1 MDVEGT
7 AVLGGNAN
15 MAQGSNPCVTCVSRR
30 SVLKSGA
37 ACVAV
42 VAFSGSEGCGT
53 PGPLGDGVPEAD
65 GAAGSGG
72 SGGTG
77 AGGNGGVADAGGV
90 DVRGAG
96 GDGGGGGSQAPCSG
110 AVVAGMASSVSL
122 GSLGMVANGFVI
134 GRDMAGL
141 YAMSAICTH
150 QGCGMSVVGA
160 ASQESL
166 FCACHGS
173 AFNGNGGVTRG
184 PARRPLQH
192 YQLEVAANGELTVCV
207 GAAVAST

>member
-1 MDVEGT
+1 
-7 AVLGGNAN
+7 
-15 MAQGSNPCVTCVSRR
+15 MARGLNPRVTCVSRR

-37 ACVAV
+37 ACVAL
-42 VAFSGSEGCGT
+42 VALSGSEGCGT

-65 GAAGSGG
+65 GTADAGGG
-72 SGGTG
+72 GGAG
-77 AGGNGGVADAGGV
+77 AGGNGGLADAGTV
-90 DVRGAG
+90 DVRGDG
-96 GDGGGGGSQAPCSG
+96 GAGGGGGSQAPCSG

-122 GSLGMVANGFVI
+122 GSLVMVANGLVI
-134 GRDMAGL
+134 GRDTAGL

-173 AFNGNGGVTRG
+173 AFSSNGVVTRG

-192 YQLEVAANGELTVCV
+192 YQLDVAANGELTVCV
-207 GAAVAST
+207 GASVASTTRTPG

>member
-1 MDVEGT
+1 
-7 AVLGGNAN
+7 
-15 MAQGSNPCVTCVSRR
+15 MARGSNPCVTCVSRR

-65 GAAGSGG
+65 GAAGVGG
-72 SGGTG
+72 GGG
-77 AGGNGGVADAGGV
+77 AGTGGNGGVADAGTV
-90 DVRGAG
+90 DVRGDG
-96 GDGGGGGSQAPCSG
+96 GAGGGGESQATCSG

-122 GSLGMVANGFVI
+122 GSLVMVANGLVV
-134 GRDMAGL
+134 GRDTAGL

-150 QGCGMSVVGA
+150 QGCGMSIVGA
-160 ASQESL
+160 AFQESL

-173 AFNGNGGVTRG
+173 AFSGNGAVTRG

-192 YQLEVAANGELTVCV
+192 YQLEVAADGELTVCV
-207 GAAVAST
+207 GASVASTTRTPG

>member
-1 MDVEGT
+1 
-7 AVLGGNAN
+7 
-15 MAQGSNPCVTCVSRR
+15 MARGSNPCATCVSRR

-37 ACVAV
+37 ACIAV

-65 GAAGSGG
+65 GAAGG
-72 SGGTG
+72 SGG
-77 AGGNGGVADAGGV
+77 AGGNGAVADAGTV
-90 DVRGAG
+90 DVHGDEGA
-96 GDGGGGGSQAPCSG
+96 GGGGGSQAPCSG
-110 AVVAGMASSVSL
+110 AIVAGMASSVSL
-122 GSLGMVANGFVI
+122 GSLVMVANGLVI
-134 GRDMAGL
+134 GRDTAGL

-173 AFNGNGGVTRG
+173 AFNGNGAVTRG
-184 PARRPLQH
+184 PARRALQH

-207 GAAVAST
+207 GASVASTTRTPG